1 MYLSNESAVKQQGM
15 ELFNSEETMYGV
27 LVCILFLALIWVQF
41 HGLTNLQTALADFC
55 HRLILAGSGTRAAE
69 KSRSTGE
76 VDGLYL
82 SSDGNV
88 GIQFADLLDTFAISC
103 E

>member
-1 MYLSNESAVKQQGM
+1 MYSV
-15 ELFNSEETMYGV
+15 
-27 LVCILFLALIWVQF
+27 
-41 HGLTNLQTALADFC
+41 
-55 HRLILAGSGTRAAE
+55 SGTDLGAVPWTDQSADSFGRLLPPADSGGIRDQSGG